1 MTVVGAEVL
10 QEGFSAA
17 LWMVAPAAGAAVLAA
32 LLVGWLAH
40 KFGVH
45 DAVPVLAARATAVV
59 AVLWW
64 SGAGW
69 FAAGA
74 AWTRALWAALPAIGR
89 G

>member
-1 MTVVGAEVL
+1 MIGAEAL
-10 QEGFSAA
+10 QAGFAAA
-17 LWMVAPAAGAAVLAA
+17 LWTVAPAAGAAVLAA
-32 LLVGWLAH
+32 FVVGWLAQ
-40 KFGVH
+40 KLGIH
-45 DAVPVLAARATAVV
+45 DAVPVLVARTAAVV

-74 AWTRALWAALPAIGR
+74 AWTRELWAVLPAIGR